1 MLTQVGTSL
10 ANVPFIWEVHQ
21 TLVLVVALLH
31 RRRHRIDP
39 DIKMSLEAH
48 RSQSRSPRRQT
59 QLDTPTT
66 TPHHHDDPNFGVAEE
81 DSWRQRSLLMVNSEA
96 LARWCPQGTSLHVR
110 HQGELVIITADDDH
124 IRFVLTSQ
132 GVDFRVRLSSLFSR
146 MRFTPANTQ
155 LESATTAGCTGWS

>member
-1 MLTQVGTSL
+1 
-10 ANVPFIWEVHQ
+10 
-21 TLVLVVALLH
+21 
-31 RRRHRIDP
+31 
-39 DIKMSLEAH
+39 
-48 RSQSRSPRRQT
+48 
-59 QLDTPTT
+59 
-66 TPHHHDDPNFGVAEE
+66 
-81 DSWRQRSLLMVNSEA
+81 MVNSEA

-146 MRFTPANTQ
+146 MRLTPANTQ